1 MVVVAVKKVDV
12 EHKPF
17 ILMYSVLGHP
27 YMLFEAFETRSGAI
41 SFLRQQKNVSRFAIL
56 HNEHLWDY
64 KTVEEGLG
72 W

>member
-1 MVVVAVKKVDV
+1 MAVKKT
-12 EHKPF
+12 EIQTKRF

-41 SFLRQQKNVSRFAIL
+41 SFLRQQENVSRFVIL
-56 HNEHLWDY
+56 HNEPLWDY
-64 KTVEEGLG
+64 KTVEEVLD